1 VDQFARRLV
10 ARDGGKVDVVTGSA
24 EALVQGGND
33 NTATPA
39 DSAVEIPEAD
49 DETVHGGQ
57 RIVDDL

>member
-24 EALVQGGND
+24 EALLQGGND
-33 NTATPA
+33 DSATPA
-39 DSAVEIPEAD
+39 DSVVEFSEAG